1 MSTSHPQT
9 HNSLGAKLSMLAFTI
24 PETTASTERTTQ
36 EYVYERLRHAIM
48 VGAITPGTN
57 LTMRGLAEAMGL
69 STTPIREAVRRLS
82 SENAVHIKEN
92 RRISIPDMTA
102 GRFEELVELRVSL
115 EAHAAARALPYIS
128 DIKIDQMTLLD
139 DEMDNAMSAKDWN
152 LLTTLNQD
160 FHRTLYTVNPDQVV
174 IPVIESIWL
183 QLGPFQRQVIEHL
196 EEFYKIDRHKEILSA
211 LRTRDAAALT
221 DAIKSDIRETLSRAG
236 RELLETRTSAA

>member
-1 MSTSHPQT
+1 
-9 HNSLGAKLSMLAFTI
+9 
-24 PETTASTERTTQ
+24 
-36 EYVYERLRHAIM
+36 
-48 VGAITPGTN
+48 
-57 LTMRGLAEAMGL
+57 
-69 STTPIREAVRRLS
+69 LS

-139 DEMDNAMSAKDWN
+139 DEMDNAMSAQDWN

-174 IPVIESIWL
+174 MPVIESIWL